1 MNKTFALILIF
12 VSSCAL
18 CCSRFRWSTIA
29 ASVQSPSVDEQRP
42 VAPASCP
49 VTVPPTTPFTPPG
62 EQEMGANDNDF
73 WLGTEKLW
81 IALPKSG
88 EVWGWVP
95 HAPGHEHDLTA
106 KIFWGSVDF
115 DYRKEYPPQLK
126 VTGRRLDGDAP
137 PLLVEKVTNALFVP
151 HAAMLTGVWAPAPGC
166 WEITGDYR
174 GQKLSFVVWVYPV
187 KQGNE

>member
-18 CCSRFRWSTIA
+18 CCSRFRSSTIA
-29 ASVQSPSVDEQRP
+29 TSVQSTSVDEQRP

-62 EQEMGANDNDF
+62 EHEMSAKDNDF

-88 EVWGWVP
+88 EVWGWGP
-95 HAPGHEHDLTA
+95 RAPGHEHDLTA
-106 KIFWGSVDF
+106 KVFWGSVDF
-115 DYRKEYPPQLK
+115 DYHRREDYSLK
-126 VTGRRLDGDAP
+126 VTGRRLDGDTLPFEADR
-137 PLLVEKVTNALFVP
+137 VTNALGEP
-151 HAAMLTGVWAPAPGC
+151 RAAMLTGVYIP
-166 WEITGDYR
+166 
-174 GQKLSFVVWVYPV
+174 
-187 KQGNE
+187 

>member
-12 VSSCAL
+12 VSSGAL
-18 CCSRFRWSTIA
+18 CCSRFRSSTIPT
-29 ASVQSPSVDEQRP
+29 SVQSTSVYEQRP

-62 EQEMGANDNDF
+62 EHDMDAKDNGF

-88 EVWGWVP
+88 AVWGWVP
-95 HAPGHEHDLTA
+95 HAPGQEHALTA

-115 DYRKEYPPQLK
+115 DHRKEHPPQLI

-137 PLLVEKVTNALFVP
+137 PLLVNKATNALFVP
-151 HAAMLTGVWAPAPGC
+151 HCRHADGC
-166 WEITGDYR
+166 LGTYARLLGDHR
-174 GQKLSFVVWVYPV
+174 
-187 KQGNE
+187 

>member
-1 MNKTFALILIF
+1 MTVLRLAVMVLVVGLT
-12 VSSCAL
+12 
-18 CCSRFRWSTIA
+18 STA
-29 ASVQSPSVDEQRP
+29 QQNSPQKSP

-49 VTVPPTTPFTPPG
+49 VTRPPAVPFTPPG
-62 EQEMGANDNDF
+62 EHEMGKNDNNF

-88 EVWGWVP
+88 EVWGWLP
-95 HAPGHEHDLTA
+95 RAPGKPDLTA

-137 PLLVEKVTNALFVP
+137 PLLVDKVTNALFVP
-151 HAAMLTGVWAPAPGC
+151 HAAMLTGVYVPTPGC
-166 WEITGDYR
+166 WEITGDYK
-174 GQKLSFVVWVYPV
+174 GQKLSFVVWVYAL
-187 KQGNE
+187 KQGNP

>member
-1 MNKTFALILIF
+1 MHKTFALILIF
-12 VSSCAL
+12 VGAGAL
-18 CCSRFRWSTIA
+18 CCSSVPSSTTA
-29 ASVQSPSVDEQRP
+29 KLVQSPSVNEPRP

-49 VTVPPTTPFTPPG
+49 VTAAPMTPFTPPG
-62 EQEMGANDNDF
+62 EHEMGANDNDF

-88 EVWGWVP
+88 EVWGWAP

-115 DYRKEYPPQLK
+115 DYNRKEDYDLK

-137 PLLVEKVTNALFVP
+137 PLIVEKLTNALFIP
-151 HAAMLTGVWAPAPGC
+151 HAAMLTGVYVPTPGC
-166 WEITGDYR
+166 WEITGDRR
-174 GQKLSFVVWVYPV
+174 GQKLSFVAWIYPV
-187 KQGNE
+187 NQGDQ